1 MTDQESTCAQPPERS
16 KADLA
21 AACAR
26 LQGELDALL
35 AAGDA
40 EDAVTSLDSAVASLR
55 EVEQRNVSSIQL
67 VALDRH

>member
-1 MTDQESTCAQPPERS
+1 MTDQEPTGGQPPEQR

-35 AAGDA
+35 ADGDA
-40 EDAVTSLDSAVASLR
+40 EDAVASLSSAVASLR
-55 EVEQRNVSSIQL
+55 EAEQRNVSSVQL
-67 VALDRH
+67 VALDAR